1 MKPGCWCPI
10 IVRNS
15 KIPKMLSWFMDIAAI
30 TLFPF
35 IFVKGEGDDKL
46 IRHETIHIAKYRN
59 YDDAYRSIRFEREAY
74 NNEHDKNYLEMREK
88 FAWTKYSL

>member
-35 IFVKGEGDDKL
+35 IFIKGEGDDK
-46 IRHETIHIAKYRN
+46 RAGEEEGGGVKYRWGGVEC
-59 YDDAYRSIRFEREAY
+59 R
-74 NNEHDKNYLEMREK
+74 
-88 FAWTKYSL
+88 